1 MLTPVIY
8 HILGGCFEPLA
19 LTAISLGL
27 LWSLCKLRVRGQRAA
42 IVSAWGIVLLMCF
55 WRALYAGAA
64 KRYICM
70 LIFPCVFVTASAL
83 KDLVFAKR
91 FQPWLR
97 IAAMA
102 FFGFLIACCLI
113 KCFRFNPYEGS
124 IRDGCAVIRR
134 LSGDKKFPLAIVAPK
149 EIRRVQYY
157 TRIPCIS
164 DGILQSRQPIS
175 ARLSLLRKKY
185 AQTADIIFVVLKSP
199 AAEWKT
205 SATLPEGAQIVFQN
219 YVDKRKRNYF
229 TVIALKT
236 GPSPRVATSNA
247 SGGRRPALFANTFE
261 PVGMQTIKP
270 FRDNLVRRGLKF
282 FYNSEIVWPKNWL
295 PTIPG
300 DILFAPESAA
310 EVELIR
316 APDGRR
322 MILRMKSRSEIG
334 VQYMEVFDLHGAMD
348 IRISAT
354 GTPGSRFVLKVLDI
368 NEKWQYGGVRREK
381 IFLIT
386 DDREAH
392 FDCFV
397 PASAKRF
404 RFAIELLHGEIMI
417 HDIKIFPAAGQG
429 SSRPVKR
436 RPTAVR

>member
-1 MLTPVIY
+1 M
-8 HILGGCFEPLA
+8 
-19 LTAISLGL
+19 
-27 LWSLCKLRVRGQRAA
+27 
-42 IVSAWGIVLLMCF
+42 
-55 WRALYAGAA
+55 
-64 KRYICM
+64 
-70 LIFPCVFVTASAL
+70 
-83 KDLVFAKR
+83 
-91 FQPWLR
+91 
-97 IAAMA
+97 
-102 FFGFLIACCLI
+102 
-113 KCFRFNPYEGS
+113 
-124 IRDGCAVIRR
+124 
-134 LSGDKKFPLAIVAPK
+134 AIVAPK

-185 AQTADIIFVVLKSP
+185 AQVADIIFVVLKSP

-310 EVELIR
+310 EIELIR

-404 RFAIELLHGEIMI
+404 RFAIELLHGEVMI